1 MASAAKP
8 VLSPSPLDLLLL
20 GNTEESFYLIVKIP
34 AACSPQ
40 TSTMLMNLAAT
51 RGTPYRKVVT
61 FAWKRPAESEGVAS
75 WPRSSAHD
83 GRIRSSCSSPGY
95 AGGTRFGHKVL
106 DLETNF
112 LQ

>member
-1 MASAAKP
+1 VASAAKP

-61 FAWKRPAESEGVAS
+61 FALKRPAESEG
-75 WPRSSAHD
+75 WPVGQGAQRTTAGYEAPVRLRICRRGPVRPQSARS
-83 GRIRSSCSSPGY
+83 
-95 AGGTRFGHKVL
+95 
-106 DLETNF
+106 
-112 LQ
+112 